1 MLCLYAI
8 NHDTELWG
16 EDVEEFRPERHFD
29 VDKSTAVPAF
39 SYGQRN
45 CIGKNMAMSSLKLEV
60 AYLFKYF
67 DIECTEEVLGRTME
81 SQRTSLARKFLEEP
95 SLKFS
100 LRR

>member
-1 MLCLYAI
+1 MAIHAI
-8 NHDTELWG
+8 NFDTELWG
-16 EDVEEFRPERHFD
+16 EDVEEFRPERHFQ
-29 VDKSTAVPAF
+29 VDKSTSIPAF

-67 DIECTEEVLGRTME
+67 DIECTEKVIGRTME
-81 SQRTSLARKFLEEP
+81 SMITGLTRKFADEP

-100 LRR
+100 LRK